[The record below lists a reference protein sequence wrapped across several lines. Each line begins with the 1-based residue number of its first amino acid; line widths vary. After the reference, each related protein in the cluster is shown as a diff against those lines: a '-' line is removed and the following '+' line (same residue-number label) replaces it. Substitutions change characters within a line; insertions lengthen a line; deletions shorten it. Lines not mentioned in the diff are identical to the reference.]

1 MRLAI
6 FHLFLVSTI
15 CGCDHTHTAQ
25 CPPHPSDITGCVAP
39 TREHPGEVDPL
50 RQDECVPA
58 TADISPMKHVYA
70 EDNLEVDEVS
80 FGSCHM
86 PEYMEEV
93 TNFWE
98 DMRTVSHPDL
108 WLWLGDNMYRD
119 GSDINAK
126 RLQYNKVKEEA
137 RYQEHGPI
145 NPKSPIPI
153 MAGWDDHDYGYND
166 AGSDYVCKE
175 QSQAEWAHFTDIPLT
190 EPQHPESPDYRP
202 GVYNSRMFRKP
213 GTEENGI
220 HVIILDNRSQRDP
233 TFRRFGEC
241 RGSETRMLGQE
252 QWAWLEAEL
261 ERESEIKIIG
271 SGVQVLPPTDIITR
285 IPQMYCAHDI
295 HNVENKT
302 TTTFMDSL
310 ARVGEGHQWYGVSYE
325 MWGQVPLER
334 EKLLGLTQRSINNG
348 KTKVTKSTYNPL
360 FLKDVIKKN

>member
-70 EDNLEVDEVS
+70 EDNMEVDEVS

-86 PEYMEEV
+86 PEYMEEEV
-93 TNFWE
+93 PNFWE

-145 NPKSPIPI
+145 NPESPIPI

-348 KTKVTKSTYNPL
+348 KTKVT
-360 FLKDVIKKN
+360 